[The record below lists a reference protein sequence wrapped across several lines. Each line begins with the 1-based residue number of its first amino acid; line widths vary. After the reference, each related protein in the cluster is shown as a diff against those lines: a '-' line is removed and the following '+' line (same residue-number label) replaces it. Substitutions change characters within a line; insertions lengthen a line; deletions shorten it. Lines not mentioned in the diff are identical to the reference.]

1 MTDPEELERQAKAAM
16 ERMKDP
22 DPWTKEQQ
30 NQHRFDDF
38 MEDIMSLLFAAA
50 ISGILIAVLLN

>member
-1 MTDPEELERQAKAAM
+1 MTDPEELEQKA
-16 ERMKDP
+16 KDP
-22 DPWTKEQQ
+22 DPWTKEQE

>member
-1 MTDPEELERQAKAAM
+1 MTDPEKLERQS
-16 ERMKDP
+16 KDP

>member
-1 MTDPEELERQAKAAM
+1 MTDPEELEQQAKAAM
-16 ERMKDP
+16 KRMQDP
-22 DPWTKEQQ
+22 DPWSKEQQ
-30 NQHRFDDF
+30 DQHRFDNF